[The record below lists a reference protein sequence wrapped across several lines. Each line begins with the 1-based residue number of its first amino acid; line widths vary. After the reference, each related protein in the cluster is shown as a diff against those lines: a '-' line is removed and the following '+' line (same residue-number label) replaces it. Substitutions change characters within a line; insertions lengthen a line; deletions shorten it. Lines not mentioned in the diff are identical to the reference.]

1 MGTSNSTKTPTTSR
15 STKTAVPTSAKVAA
29 PTRVKGAVT
38 AHTSVGAPSAAPAP
52 AGATVASATSGGAM
66 SSTGHAT
73 TSLDIAKKV
82 TGGEKAAAA
91 SAAKTHGT
99 PGLSVGS
106 MVVYGLIMMVPVA
119 PFAIYGNVFQASN
132 GMPALSYLVAMGAM
146 LFTVLSFGVMIRK
159 WPSSGSIFTYTSKG
173 MSPAI
178 GFVAGWLMLLQYLI
192 TPDLMYLMGA
202 QALNQYLPAVP
213 VWAWCLMFL
222 AFVTV
227 VSLRGVGTT
236 VIIDRI
242 ALAAQIIVIALF
254 IGFGI
259 AYVIQHPTTA
269 SFAPTAILDPAKFNF
284 GDMMSSVSLCVLS
297 FVGFGC
303 IATLT
308 QQAKD
313 EQRGPSKAM
322 MITVLTLGAMFIA
335 MCYIATCVDPTG
347 NTFSSNPNNGF
358 YLIAAQVGG
367 EWLGVLCAVTNAIA
381 LGLFAGLVGQISI
394 ARVMYV
400 MGTTGALPK
409 FFDQINT
416 KRDVPVHS
424 TLFVSALSLAVLF
437 ILISIG
443 VDSGAK
449 ISNFGALST
458 YFLLNVCV
466 VWYFWMKLKDH
477 KNVLRHLIC
486 PAIGALIVL
495 AILFSLNTLAQ
506 VVGLIWIAAGIAY
519 YEIGT
524 RVLHRSMRME

>member
-1 MGTSNSTKTPTTSR
+1 MGTPNTTKTSTPAR
-15 STKTAVPTSAKVAA
+15 SSQTVTPTSAKVVA
-29 PTRVKGAVT
+29 PTPVKGVPA
-38 AHTSVGAPSAAPAP
+38 AHVVPAASQASP
-52 AGATVASATSGGAM
+52 GSASAVQSGG
-66 SSTGHAT
+66 GHA

-82 TGGEKAAAA
+82 TGGEKAATEA
-91 SAAKTHGT
+91 AAKTQGT
-99 PGLSVGS
+99 PSLSVGS

-202 QALNQYLPAVP
+202 QALNQYIPAVP
-213 VWAWCLMFL
+213 VWAWCLIFL
-222 AFVTV
+222 AFVTI
-227 VSLRGVGTT
+227 VSLRGVGAT
-236 VIIDRI
+236 VVIDRI

-259 AYVIQHPTTA
+259 AYVVQHPTTT

-367 EWLGVLCAVTNAIA
+367 EWLGILCAVTNAIA
-381 LGLFAGLVGQISI
+381 LGLFAGLVGQTSI

-409 FFDQINT
+409 FFDQIDK

-424 TLFVSALSLAVLF
+424 TLFVSALSLAILF

-466 VWYFWMKLKDH
+466 VWYFWWKMKDH
-477 KNVLRHLIC
+477 QNVLRHLVC

-506 VVGLIWIAAGIAY
+506 VVGLIWIAVGVAY

>member
-15 STKTAVPTSAKVAA
+15 GAKTAVPTSAKVAA
-29 PTRVKGAVT
+29 PTPVKGAVA
-38 AHTSVGAPSAAPAP
+38 AHTTVPTPTAAPASAAAS
-52 AGATVASATSGGAM
+52 AGASAGMATGG
-66 SSTGHAT
+66 GHAT

-82 TGGEKAAAA
+82 TGGEKAASEAA
-91 SAAKTHGT
+91 ARTKGT

-173 MSPAI
+173 MAPAV

-192 TPDLMYLMGA
+192 TPDLMYIMGA
-202 QALNQYLPAVP
+202 QALNQYIPAVP
-213 VWAWCLMFL
+213 VWGWCLIFL

-227 VSLRGVGTT
+227 VSLRGVGAT
-236 VIIDRI
+236 VVIDRI
-242 ALAAQIIVIALF
+242 ALTAQIIVIALF

-259 AYVIQHPTTA
+259 AYVVQHPTTA

-381 LGLFAGLVGQISI
+381 LGLFAGLVGQTSI

-409 FFDQINT
+409 FFNQIDK

-424 TLFVSALSLAVLF
+424 TLFVSALSLAILF

-466 VWYFWMKLKDH
+466 VWYFWWKMKDH
-477 KNVLRHLIC
+477 QNVLRHLIC

-506 VVGLIWIAAGIAY
+506 VVGLIWIAVGIAY

>member
-1 MGTSNSTKTPTTSR
+1 MGTSNSTKTPTTSPVTK
-15 STKTAVPTSAKVAA
+15 STVATSAKVAA
-29 PTRVKGAVT
+29 PAPIKGTQASHVPV
-38 AHTSVGAPSAAPAP
+38 ATSH
-52 AGATVASATSGGAM
+52 ASAQAVSAVSSAGG
-66 SSTGHAT
+66 HQT
-73 TSLDIAKKV
+73 TSIDIAKKV
-82 TGGEKAAAA
+82 TGGERAA
-91 SAAKTHGT
+91 SEAAAKTQGT

-132 GMPALSYLVAMGAM
+132 GMPALSYLVAMCAM

-178 GFVAGWLMLLQYLI
+178 GFIAGWLMLLQYLI

-202 QALNQYLPAVP
+202 QALNQYIPAVP
-213 VWAWCLMFL
+213 VWAWCLIFL

-236 VIIDRI
+236 VIVDRI
-242 ALAAQIIVIALF
+242 ALAAQIIVIGLF

-259 AYVIQHPTTA
+259 AYVVQHPSTA
-269 SFAPTAILDPAKFNF
+269 SFAPTAIFDPSKFKF

-322 MITVLTLGAMFIA
+322 MITVLTLGAMFVA

-409 FFDQINT
+409 FFDQIDK

-466 VWYFWMKLKDH
+466 VWYFWWKLKDH
-477 KNVLRHLIC
+477 KNALRHLVC
-486 PAIGALIVL
+486 PAIGAIVVL
-495 AILFSLNTLAQ
+495 GILFSLNTLAQ
-506 VVGLIWIAAGIAY
+506 VVGLIWIAVGVAY